1 MLQVGLYRVSGHERM
16 VKELKEKLIRGKTL
30 PPLNKI
36 EDINVITGVLKDF
49 LRNLP
54 EPLLTFRFNKA
65 FMEAAGEFLR
75 PLAECYVILSRT
87 RMYTEN

>member
-1 MLQVGLYRVSGHERM
+1 MYRVSGHERM

-30 PPLNKI
+30 PPLNKV

-54 EPLLTFRFNKA
+54 EPLLTFRLNKA
-65 FMEAAGEFLR
+65 FMEAAGMFL
-75 PLAECYVILSRT
+75 LMFFLSKCLCSVLSIQS
-87 RMYTEN
+87 E